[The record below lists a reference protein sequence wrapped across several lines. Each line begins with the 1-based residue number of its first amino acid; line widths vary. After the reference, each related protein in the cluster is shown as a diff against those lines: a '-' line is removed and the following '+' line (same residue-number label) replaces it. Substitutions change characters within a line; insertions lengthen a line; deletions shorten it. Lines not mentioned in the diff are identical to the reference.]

1 MNQRFSLNKRYKS
14 FGHAFRGLFYALRTQ
29 HNLWIQLALM
39 AIAVALGFIFC
50 ISRFEWLAIIGVSG
64 LVLALEI
71 VNTALETFLDAWYP
85 DHNKTIGKVKDIA
98 AGAVLMGA
106 IAALITGLVIFLPKI
121 PGL

>member
-1 MNQRFSLNKRYKS
+1 MNQRFSLKKRYKS

-39 AIAVALGFIFC
+39 AIAVALGFVFC
-50 ISRFEWLAIIGVSG
+50 ITRFEWLAIIGVSG
-64 LVLALEI
+64 LVLVLEI

-85 DHNKTIGKVKDIA
+85 HHNKTIGKVKDIA

-121 PGL
+121 VGL